1 VRLRLVAS
9 MAARIP
15 APPAPTMTVS
25 YLWIC
30 MGRFPCPALA

>member
-1 VRLRLVAS
+1 
-9 MAARIP
+9 MAARMP

-30 MGRFPCPALA
+30 MVFLWSLCPGA